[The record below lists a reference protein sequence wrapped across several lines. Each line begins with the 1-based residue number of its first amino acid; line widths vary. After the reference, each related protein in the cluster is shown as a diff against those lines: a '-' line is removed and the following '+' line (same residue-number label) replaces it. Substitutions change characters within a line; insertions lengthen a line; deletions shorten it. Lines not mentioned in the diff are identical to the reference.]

1 MAEHLVSP
9 HEPLP
14 HDYLNIT
21 SSLQSIMSRTG
32 SFPLTVAYRL
42 LKHCAAGTTPIV
54 FDAFCG
60 KGTTLL
66 AARLLGYPA
75 YGMDVAPEAIV
86 CTAAKLS
93 NVTFDSVQHYIDG
106 LPWNQSSDDHVPD
119 SVRIFF
125 HEEVL
130 RQLMSVRSRLLRD
143 HFDASANVRDNAT
156 FALASL
162 LGILHGHSSFSL
174 SISSAHAYAMA
185 PRYVS
190 RYAQKHG
197 LEPPLR
203 DVKACLLEKVRR
215 CLRESTHPSVPSD
228 VRLGSAI
235 DCQTVFPELIG
246 RVDLILTSPP
256 YLNAQTYAKDNW
268 LRLWFLG
275 HDHKELKKNYIET
288 GSPRK
293 YHELMTRVF
302 EQLAS
307 MLKVGGHL
315 ICISGDVRLPTK
327 RRDGNIF
334 QTGAAL
340 ATIAQSQDI
349 GLRLESCDQH
359 NVPSHQRYLHAISK
373 SDGHSKRPLVER
385 VFVARKV
392 RTPQMPASHAHL

>member
-1 MAEHLVSP
+1 MAEYPLP
-9 HEPLP
+9 PYEPLP
-14 HDYLNIT
+14 HHHLNVT

-42 LKHCAAGTTPIV
+42 LKDCAGLTTPTV

-75 YGMDVAPEAIV
+75 YGMDVAPEAV
-86 CTAAKLS
+86 VSTAAKLS
-93 NVTFDSVQHYIDG
+93 DVTFASVQDYIDG
-106 LPWNQSSDDHVPD
+106 LRWDHSLDHDVPE
-119 SVRIFF
+119 SVRVFF

-130 RQLMSVRSRLLRD
+130 RQIMSVRSRLLRD
-143 HFDASANVRDNAT
+143 PFHAPANIRDNAT

-174 SISSAHAYAMA
+174 SIPSAHAYAMA

-190 RYAQKHG
+190 RYAQEHG

-215 CLRESTHPSVPSD
+215 SLRDPTPPSVPSD
-228 VRLGSAI
+228 VRLGSAV
-235 DCQTVFPELIG
+235 DCQTVFPDFIG
-246 RVDLILTSPP
+246 RVDIILTSPP

-268 LRLWFLG
+268 LRLWYLG
-275 HDHKELKKNYIET
+275 YDYKKLKKYYIET

-293 YHELMTRVF
+293 YGELMTRVF
-302 EQLAS
+302 EQLAP
-307 MLKVGGHL
+307 MLKVGGRL
-315 ICISGDVRLPTK
+315 ICISGDVRLSTNARHRK
-327 RRDGNIF
+327 TF
-334 QTGAAL
+334 ETGAAL
-340 ATIAQSQDI
+340 ATIAQSQGI
-349 GLRLESCDQH
+349 GLRLESCHQH

-373 SDGHSKRPLVER
+373 SDGHSNRPLVER